1 VHRLSIEELA
11 RRAGT
16 TAEGISWLLELGI
29 LAADAAGTFPPTAIN
44 RVRLAEALDREG
56 LALEDIGEAVGAGH
70 LSFDFLDQLLPH
82 PSGLLEETAD
92 ELAGTLG
99 LSFDDLARLYRTWS
113 LPAPEPGQ
121 RVREDDARTLDIHKA
136 FPDAGMDAAALV
148 AATRFFGDNTR
159 RIAQSQVEFFK
170 ANVIDRLYESGM
182 PAKDVLDTVA
192 ALSAALQPAGR
203 ELLMWLHARHLESEI
218 LQEVVVMLERAME
231 EAGYARA
238 RPLRPPAIAFLD
250 LSGYT
255 RLTEESGDQA
265 AARLAERLA
274 ELVAEASGSFSGQVV
289 KTLGDGVMFTFAR
302 PGNAVLCG
310 LAMVERA
317 DEFGLPRAR
326 MGVNAGE
333 VVFRDGDYFGRTVN
347 VAARI
352 VDFARP
358 GEVLVSEDAL
368 AVETPD
374 GVEFR
379 EVGPV
384 LLRGLENPVTV
395 FRALR
400 ANPGPAGNGPL
411 TAGPR
416 AG

>member
-1 VHRLSIEELA
+1 MHRLSVDELA
-11 RRAGT
+11 LRAGT
-16 TAEGISWLLELGI
+16 SPEGIAWLVELGI
-29 LAADAAGTFPPTAIN
+29 LVADADGSFPPTAIN
-44 RVRLAEALDREG
+44 RVGLAESLHREG
-56 LALEDIGEAVGAGH
+56 TALEDIGRAVQAGS

-82 PSGLLEETAD
+82 PSGLLDQTAD
-92 ELAGTLG
+92 ELAETLG
-99 LSFDDLARLYRTWS
+99 LTLDDLVRLYRAWS
-113 LPAPEPGQ
+113 LPAPAKGQ
-121 RVREDDARTLDIHKA
+121 RVREDDAHTLGVHRA
-136 FPDAGMDAAALV
+136 FPEAGMDAATLV

-182 PAKDVLDTVA
+182 PAKDVLDRVA

-203 ELLMWLHARHLESEI
+203 ELLMWLHARHLESQV

-231 EAGYARA
+231 EAGYARV
-238 RPLRPPAIAFLD
+238 RPLQPPAIAFLD

-265 AARLAERLA
+265 ASLLAERLA
-274 ELVAEASGSFSGQVV
+274 ELANASGSFAGQVV
-289 KTLGDGVMFTFAR
+289 KTLGDGVMFSFAK
-302 PGNAVLCG
+302 PANAVLAG

-317 DEFGLPRAR
+317 DELGLPRAR

-333 VVFRDGDYFGRTVN
+333 VVSRDGDYFGRTVN

-352 VDFARP
+352 ADFARP
-358 GEVLVSEDAL
+358 GEVLVGEDVL
-368 AVETPD
+368 AVARPE
-374 GVEFR
+374 GVRFR

-395 FRALR
+395 FRAMR
-400 ANPGPAGNGPL
+400 VTDGSEGNGPPAPSP
-411 TAGPR
+411 TG
-416 AG
+416 G